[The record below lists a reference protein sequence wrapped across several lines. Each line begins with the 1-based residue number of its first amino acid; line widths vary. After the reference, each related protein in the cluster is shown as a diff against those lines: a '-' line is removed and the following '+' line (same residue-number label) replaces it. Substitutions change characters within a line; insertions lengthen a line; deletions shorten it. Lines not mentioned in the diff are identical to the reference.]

1 MYCEAAIY
9 SFEAIIGIPLFIII
23 LSTLTDKQQRWWSL
37 FVTILCSFISPALF
51 LSFVIRGEEFCP
63 TGDTFLLKP
72 KSVIRKWQEAFSND
86 RFGFIRF
93 LPFPPCPSTPPQFC
107 YIVTCYNKVVPHVAQ
122 PSFALTARVALSPRL
137 FQPFQPFHIS
147 SMHLTEEPLEH
158 NYVVCRIYLSLCS
171 ERLWSLDNMLY
182 CHGLMQ
188 LCR

>member
-1 MYCEAAIY
+1 MTIFAHGYIFFRKTKITKRADTSWEVSALIY
-9 SFEAIIGIPLFIII
+9 FVWKSYTGQQYLI
-23 LSTLTDKQQRWWSL
+23 LVANTFSSE
-37 FVTILCSFISPALF
+37 SPWGSAGC
-51 LSFVIRGEEFCP
+51 RDCN
-63 TGDTFLLKP
+63 
-72 KSVIRKWQEAFSND
+72 R
-86 RFGFIRF
+86 RFFIRF